1 MGKCSTCGA
10 SAGPSYGEAFWEL
23 AQHVVMVTA
32 SFLLIFAVAI
42 GIDQLVRLLSML
54 KLVSSGT
61 PLEWALLGAKYFL
74 LAGDL
79 VMLAALLI
87 KFGYRAIRKF

>member
-1 MGKCSTCGA
+1 
-10 SAGPSYGEAFWEL
+10 
-23 AQHVVMVTA
+23 MVTA

-42 GIDQLVRLLSML
+42 GIDQLVRLLSLL

>member
-1 MGKCSTCGA
+1 MSECSKCGA
-10 SAGPSYGEAFWEL
+10 PIESSYGEAFWEL
-23 AQHVVMVTA
+23 ARHVVIITA

-42 GIDQLVRLLSML
+42 GIDQLVKLLAFL

-61 PLEWALLGAKYFL
+61 PLEWALLGAKYFI

-79 VMLAALLI
+79 VMLSALLI
-87 KFGYRAIRKF
+87 KFGYRAIRRF